1 MELEE
6 FIFVISSFESL
17 FESGD
22 GYLFLFFSAVGFGLL
37 VYRKAE
43 MAYFLHL
50 AIAVALLFTLYWTPN
65 PPLNASKLR
74 LQKIQEKEL
83 SEHETELVE
92 QYSSPKTV
100 EEMRTLKLESIKNE
114 VPIKSNT
121 GRLADHG
128 LLGVSILIV
137 IIGYIPIVFFLTLAR
152 GLAGESRKKFG

>member
-65 PPLNASKLR
+65 PPLN
-74 LQKIQEKEL
+74 
-83 SEHETELVE
+83 
-92 QYSSPKTV
+92 
-100 EEMRTLKLESIKNE
+100 
-114 VPIKSNT
+114 
-121 GRLADHG
+121 
-128 LLGVSILIV
+128 
-137 IIGYIPIVFFLTLAR
+137 
-152 GLAGESRKKFG
+152 